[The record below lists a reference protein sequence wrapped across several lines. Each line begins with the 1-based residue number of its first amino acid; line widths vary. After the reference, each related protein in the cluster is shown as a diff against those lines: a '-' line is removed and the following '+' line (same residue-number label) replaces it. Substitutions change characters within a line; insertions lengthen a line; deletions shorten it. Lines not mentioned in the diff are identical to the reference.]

1 MRKYTDFVKVENDSI
16 LVDCNASSKFV
27 IALIRQDADDRVF
40 KVNETSYD
48 DYFEFVGAL
57 ANQLAV
63 MTMTKKRMA
72 KCHIEVGSLKI
83 FDFFGSN
90 PLAIYK
96 LVVIGAKGDF
106 SDLKKVYDSL
116 EKGRYETSK
125 HN

>member
-16 LVDCNASSKFV
+16 LVGGNAVSNLT
-27 IALIRQDADDRVF
+27 IALIRQDENDRVC

-57 ANQLAV
+57 ANQLVV

-83 FDFFGSN
+83 FDFFCSN

-96 LVVIGAKGDF
+96 LVVIGAKGNF

-116 EKGRYETSK
+116 EKGKYETSK